1 MAHTKSLKAAKGN
14 KDSIAKRLGVKRY
27 EGEKVKTGYVL
38 IRQRGTKFH
47 PGEGTFMGK
56 DYTIHAAKEGKVL
69 FKVKRGRI
77 YVCVE

>member
-14 KDSIAKRLGVKRY
+14 RDSIAKRLGVKRY
-27 EGEKVKTGYVL
+27 GGEKVKTGYVL

-56 DYTIHAAKEGKVL
+56 DYTIHAAKEGKVF
-69 FKVKRGRI
+69 FKVRKSRVF
-77 YVCVE
+77 VCVA

>member
-27 EGEKVKTGYVL
+27 EGESVKTGYV
-38 IRQRGTKFH
+38 IVRQRGTKFH
-47 PGEGTFMGK
+47 PGNGTFMGK
-56 DYTIHAAKEGKVL
+56 DYTIHAAKEGRVC

-77 YVCVE
+77 FVCVE